1 MSDRLVSICI
11 PTYNG
16 GKFIRETLESIKS
29 QTYKNIEVIVTDDC
43 SKDDTL
49 DICREY
55 DFVKIFLNEERQGL
69 VPNWN
74 MAVSKSTGY
83 YIKLIGQ
90 DDVLAP
96 ESIEKQVK
104 ALEDNPNAALCI
116 GDTNVINQDSQVIMA
131 RSLSKKD
138 FTMDGKKFA
147 LKALWHRNIFCE
159 PANTLYTRSA
169 AERAGDYCKDF
180 IYVPDWDY
188 DIELCLQG
196 DICYIADTIMSF
208 RISNNSETSNLYR
221 KKSREMLEDTEKM
234 FNKYK
239 ERLGLSLFREIVFK
253 IAIRLRMYA
262 RLIFI
267 KLKK

>member
-11 PTYNG
+11 PTFNG

-29 QTYKNIEVIVTDDC
+29 QTYKNIEVIVTADC

-55 DFVKIFLNEERQGL
+55 DFVKIFPNEERQGL
-69 VPNWN
+69 VSNWN
-74 MAVSKSTGY
+74 VAVSKSSGD

-96 ESIEKQVK
+96 SSIEKQVR
-104 ALEDNPNAALCI
+104 ALESNPNATISI
-116 GDTNVINQDSQVIMA
+116 GDTNVINQDSKVIMT
-131 RSLSKKD
+131 RSLSKRD
-138 FTMDGKKFA
+138 FTMNGKKFA
-147 LKALWHRNIFCE
+147 LKSLWYRNIYCE
-159 PANTLYTRSA
+159 PANALYTRSA
-169 AERAGDYCKDF
+169 AEKVGKYSTDF

-188 DIELCLQG
+188 VIEISLLG
-196 DICYIADTIMSF
+196 DLCYIADTVMSF
-208 RISNNSETSNLYR
+208 RISNNSETSYLYR
-221 KKSREMLEDTEKM
+221 KKSYEMLKDTEKM
-234 FNKYK
+234 FDKYK
-239 ERLGLSLFREIVFK
+239 ERLGLSGFREIFFK
-253 IAIRLRMYA
+253 VAIRLRMHA

>member
-11 PTYNG
+11 PTFNG
-16 GKFIRETLESIKS
+16 GKFIRETLESIKA

-55 DFVKIFLNEERQGL
+55 DFVKIFPNEERQGL
-69 VPNWN
+69 VANWN
-74 MAVSKSTGY
+74 VAVSRSSGE

-96 ESIEKQVK
+96 RSIEKQVK
-104 ALEDNPNAALCI
+104 ALEANPNATISI
-116 GDTNVINQDSQVIMA
+116 GDTNVINQDSKVIMS

-138 FTMDGKKFA
+138 FCMDGRRFA
-147 LKALWHRNIFCE
+147 LKSLWYRNIYCE
-159 PANTLYTRSA
+159 PANALYRRSA
-169 AERAGDYCKDF
+169 AEKVGQYSTDF

-188 DIELCLQG
+188 VIEISLLG
-196 DICYIADTIMSF
+196 DLCYIADTIMSF
-208 RISNNSETSNLYR
+208 RISNNSETSYLYR
-221 KKSREMLEDTEKM
+221 KKSYEMLKDTEKM
-234 FNKYK
+234 FDKYK
-239 ERLGLSLFREIVFK
+239 SRLHLSFFREMVFK
-253 IAIRLRMYA
+253 IAIRLRMHA
-262 RLIFI
+262 RLVFI